1 LREADLKV
9 PQIDLVRQY
18 RLLKNEIDRSVLDV
32 LDSGQFILGPWVR
45 DLEEK
50 VADLTGAGQGIG
62 VASGTDALEL
72 ALIAC
77 GVGAG
82 DEVITS
88 PFSFVSVAE
97 VAIKLGAKPVF
108 TDIDKLTF
116 NMDAA
121 RLEDL
126 ITPKTKAIVP
136 VHLYGQSTDM
146 DPFMEIA
153 ARHSIHV
160 IEDAAQAI
168 GAKYKG
174 RPVCSI
180 APLACLS
187 FYPTKNLGCYG
198 DGGMVLANDSDLGK
212 KVEALRKHGQI
223 DKYRYNLIGLNSRL
237 DSVQAAILVVK
248 LARLDAWN
256 ERRREVASL
265 YNQGLADLRVEVPF
279 VADFAHHVYHQYTI
293 KTAKRDGLRDF
304 LAAKGIGTAIH
315 YPLGLHL
322 QDAYLPLGYKQGD
335 LPNCDEVSRQVL
347 SLPMFP
353 EIEDAEVDYVCSM
366 IGEFFKHA

>member
-1 LREADLKV
+1 M
-9 PQIDLVRQY
+9 
-18 RLLKNEIDRSVLDV
+18 
-32 LDSGQFILGPWVR
+32 
-45 DLEEK
+45 
-50 VADLTGAGQGIG
+50 
-62 VASGTDALEL
+62 
-72 ALIAC
+72 AC
-77 GVGAG
+77 GVGVG

-97 VAIKLGAKPVF
+97 VAVKLGAAPVF
-108 TDIDKLTF
+108 VDIEKTTF
-116 NMDAA
+116 NMDPVK
-121 RLEDL
+121 LEEL

-153 ARHSIHV
+153 AKHSVAV

-174 RPVCSI
+174 KPVCSM

-198 DGGMVLANDSDLGK
+198 DGGMVLANDEELGRT
-212 KVEALRKHGQI
+212 VEALRKHGQI

-237 DSVQAAILVVK
+237 DSIQAAILLVK
-248 LARLDAWN
+248 ASRLESWN
-256 ERRREVASL
+256 ERRREVASV
-265 YNQGLADLRVEVPF
+265 YNEKLAALPVEVPF
-279 VADFAHHVYHQYTI
+279 VADYSYHVYHQYTI
-293 KTAKRDGLRDF
+293 KVEDRDGLREF
-304 LAAKGIGTAIH
+304 LAGKGIGTAIH

-322 QDAYLPLGYKQGD
+322 QDAYLPLGYKEGD
-335 LPNCDEVSRQVL
+335 LPNCDEASRRVL

-353 EIEDAEVDYVCSM
+353 EIEDAEVDYVCEM

>member
-1 LREADLKV
+1 MKV

-18 RLLKNEIDRSVLDV
+18 KTLKDEIDRGVLDV
-32 LDSGQFILGPWVR
+32 LESGKFVLGPWVK

-50 VADLTGAGQGIG
+50 VAGLTGAEQGIG
-62 VASGTDALEL
+62 CASGTDALEL
-72 ALIAC
+72 ALMAC

-97 VAIKLGAKPVF
+97 VAIKLGATPVF
-108 TDIDKLTF
+108 IDIDKQTF
-116 NMDAA
+116 NMDPGK
-121 RLEDL
+121 LEEA

-153 ARHSIHV
+153 ASNSIPV

-168 GAKYKG
+168 GAKYRGK
-174 RPVCSI
+174 PVCSI

-198 DGGMVLANDSDLGK
+198 DGGMVLANDEELGST
-212 KVEALRKHGQI
+212 VEALRRHGQI
-223 DKYRYNLIGLNSRL
+223 DKYKYNLIGLNSRL
-237 DSVQAAILVVK
+237 DSIQAAILMVK
-248 LARLDAWN
+248 VSRLDSWN
-256 ERRREVASL
+256 ERRRAVASM
-265 YNQGLADLRVEVPF
+265 YNEKLAGLPVEVPF
-279 VADFAHHVYHQYTI
+279 VADYAYHVYHQYTVRVDD
-293 KTAKRDGLRDF
+293 RDRLREF
-304 LAAKGIGTAIH
+304 LAGKGVGTAVH

-322 QDAYLPLGYKQGD
+322 QDAYLPLGYKKGD
-335 LPNCDEVSRQVL
+335 LPVCDEASSRVL

-353 EIEDAEVDYVCSM
+353 EIEDAEVEYVCSM
-366 IGEFFKHA
+366 IGEFFKNA

>member
-1 LREADLKV
+1 MRV
-9 PQIDLVRQY
+9 PQIDLMRQY
-18 RLLKNEIDRSVLDV
+18 KSMKDEIDRGVLGV
-32 LDSGQFILGPWVR
+32 LESGQFILGPPVKE
-45 DLEEK
+45 LEQTLAE
-50 VADLTGAGQGIG
+50 LTGADQAIG
-62 VASGTDALEL
+62 CASGTDAIEL

-77 GVGAG
+77 DVGAG

-97 VAIKLGAKPVF
+97 VAIKLGAKVIF
-108 TDIDKLTF
+108 TDIDKQTF
-116 NMDAA
+116 NMDPAQ
-121 RLEDL
+121 LEDV

-136 VHLYGQSTDM
+136 VHLYGQTTDM

-153 ARHSIHV
+153 GKYSIPV

-180 APLACLS
+180 GPLACLS

-198 DGGMVLANDSDLGK
+198 DGGMVLANDKELGK

-223 DKYRYNLIGLNSRL
+223 DKYKYNLIGLNSRL
-237 DSVQAAILVVK
+237 DSVQAAILLVK
-248 LARLDAWN
+248 AAKIEAWN
-256 ERRREVASL
+256 ERRREVASI
-265 YNQGLADLRVEVPF
+265 YNERLAGLPVEVPF
-279 VADFAHHVYHQYTI
+279 VSDFAYHVYHQYTI
-293 KTAKRDGLRDF
+293 KTGNRDGLRDF
-304 LAAKGIGTAIH
+304 LTGKGIGTAIH

-322 QDAYLPLGYKQGD
+322 QDAYLPLGYKKGD
-335 LPNCDEVSRQVL
+335 LPNCDEVSGQVL

-353 EIEDAEVDYVCSM
+353 EIEDAEAEYVCSM
-366 IGEFFKHA
+366 IGEFF